1 MLPVSFENEGWQASC
16 RPHLVISAD
25 SMTRKR
31 HENAMSI
38 VMKGEVSPRGG
49 QAPEGRTEA
58 FHERLSRT
66 TAGWGQAHRAGAS
79 PQGGGKPTGRRQ
91 AHRAEASPAPTIH
104 GRGRPDRAW
113 RRDGPGGRPD
123 LLTFAP
129 TAVHSEP
136 PSSNVPHCLNSTL

>member
-38 VMKGEVSPRGG
+38 VMKGEV
-49 QAPEGRTEA
+49 

-66 TAGWGQAHRAGAS
+66 TAGWGQAHRAGTS
-79 PQGGGKPTGRRQ
+79 PQGGGKPIDSNKIKP
-91 AHRAEASPAPTIH
+91 AHLLPGFLRL
-104 GRGRPDRAW
+104 
-113 RRDGPGGRPD
+113 GPGPGR
-123 LLTFAP
+123 TFPLGIA
-129 TAVHSEP
+129 HG
-136 PSSNVPHCLNSTL
+136 